1 MVDTVTYNPTQVM
14 PGDIKRSGRT
24 ANHARWL
31 LCDGAA
37 VSRTTYAALFAVVGT
52 TFGVGDGST
61 TFNVPDLRGRFP
73 LGKAGAGTGSTLG
86 GTGGLIDHVHSVNPP
101 DTTTGAPS
109 ATVDATPVGTPVA
122 SPDHTHQV
130 DIAAFD
136 SAAANPPFQVVNY
149 FIAS

>member
-1 MVDTVTYNPTQVM
+1 MTFNPQAVLV
-14 PGDIKRSGRT
+14 GDIKPSGRT
-24 ANHARWL
+24 ANHANWL

-37 VSRTTYAALFAVVGT
+37 VSRTTYAALFATVGV
-52 TFGVGDGST
+52 TFGAGDGST

-109 ATVDATPVGTPVA
+109 DTVDATLTGSPVA
-122 SPDHTHQV
+122 SATHTHQV

-149 FIAS
+149 FIAY